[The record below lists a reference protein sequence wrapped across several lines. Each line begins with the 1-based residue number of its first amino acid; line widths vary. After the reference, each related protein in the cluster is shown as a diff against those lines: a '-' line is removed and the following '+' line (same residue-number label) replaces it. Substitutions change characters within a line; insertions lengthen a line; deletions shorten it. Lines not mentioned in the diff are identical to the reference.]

1 MRFSSNLTRGRV
13 SPVNSRNINPTYRLF
28 EEFKASFLKDFRSYL
43 RYPAWVIGD
52 FISTPLWFFFF
63 ALGVTLFAPTTAASS
78 RSGGLSFFFFGFI
91 FIILFS
97 TSVWGVGQSI
107 RNEQTAGTLEQFF
120 LAPVNRVTLIVGRWA
135 RVFLTDTVII
145 GYTILLLYLFG
156 GGLITIL
163 DPALFLFSLG
173 LYEVGLIGF
182 GLLIAGLAMRLKS
195 YNTISNLVFFG
206 YMILTGALFP
216 VTVIPIPFRYF
227 SMAIPFTYFNDLMRN
242 GALGTPTL
250 FPEPLE
256 FAASILLSICM
267 LLVGF
272 IAFNKIE
279 EEARVRGSIAT
290 S

>member
-1 MRFSSNLTRGRV
+1 
-13 SPVNSRNINPTYRLF
+13 VNSRNINSAQRLLV
-28 EEFKASFLKDFRSYL
+28 EFKASFLKDLRSYL
-43 RYPAWVIGD
+43 RYPAWIVGD

-63 ALGVTLFAPTTAASS
+63 ALGVTLFASTTAAASGQ
-78 RSGGLSFFFFGFI
+78 GGLRFFFFGFI

-107 RNEQTAGTLEQFF
+107 RNEQMAGTLEQFF
-120 LAPVNRVTLIVGRWA
+120 LAPSSRATLIVGRWA
-135 RVFLTDTVII
+135 RVFITDTIVI
-145 GYTILLLYLFG
+145 GYTTALLYLLG
-156 GGLITIL
+156 GALISL
-163 DPALFLFSLG
+163 LNPAIFLLSLG

-182 GLLIAGLAMRLKS
+182 GLLIAGLTMRIKS

-216 VTVIPIPFRYF
+216 ITVIPMPFRYV
-227 SMAIPFTYFNDLMRN
+227 SLAIPFTYFNDLMRH

-250 FPEPLE
+250 LPRPEE
-256 FAASILLSICM
+256 YVIATLLSICM

-272 IAFNKIE
+272 IAFNWIE
-279 EEARVRGSIAT
+279 RDARARGSIAT